1 MNGSGFFLF
10 HFSSFVLYNDL
21 MFILDVIPI
30 AKGILREKLT
40 YFSAKDI
47 PLGSLVEIPVR
58 KKFVKAI
65 VVDKRPITDARS
77 EIRKA
82 DFSVKK
88 INSLKVSNFL
98 PTPYIE
104 TAKEVANF
112 FASTSGAVLGSSF
125 PKTILENLEVDFKLP
140 EDSEFTK
147 NSHEKLLIQASD
159 EERFS
164 TYKSLIREE
173 FARNSSVLFIVPTI
187 EDIKRA
193 REFLEKGIENYTIC
207 LSSSLK
213 KKELL
218 NLWSVALKEEHPV
231 LIIATPQFIYIP
243 RPDFSIIIIE
253 KENSSAYKQLLRP
266 YLDMRVFAEILS
278 KKRGI
283 KLLFGDT
290 LLRTETLFRE
300 KNLEFADLAPLKFRS
315 IFSGNQ
321 RIATF
326 QKNTGKK
333 EFSPLTVELT
343 ELLNRAQKNQELTF
357 IYASRKGLN
366 PLIQCQ
372 DCGESFKCPNC
383 SAPITLHEV
392 GKERFLL
399 CHKCNHRQDTKV
411 KCQNCDSWRLQGTGI
426 GLELFEVEIKKS
438 FPNAP
443 IFLLDKE
450 TDKTGKQARAK
461 IAEYLATKGAILIG
475 GEMALLYLDKK
486 IDNVVCGAIDSLFS
500 IPDFRINEKILS
512 LLLRL
517 RSKTLKNFLIQ
528 TKHPEF
534 KIWQYLLEGNL
545 IDFYREEIGL
555 RETLGYPPFKILI
568 KITIQGKQ
576 EAVERESEKIVD
588 LFKENAPIAYSSF
601 ISKIRGQHIMNVLL
615 KVPPSSWPDRNII
628 QKLNSLSLKFVVKV
642 DPENIL

>member
-1 MNGSGFFLF
+1 
-10 HFSSFVLYNDL
+10 
-21 MFILDVIPI
+21 MFIIDVIPI
-30 AKGILREKLT
+30 AKGILHEKLT
-40 YFSAKDI
+40 YFSAKNI

-58 KKFVKAI
+58 KKMVKALVI
-65 VVDKRPITDARS
+65 DKRPIADAKS
-77 EIRKA
+77 QIKGA
-82 DFSVKK
+82 DFRVKK
-88 INSLKVSNFL
+88 INSIKMERFL
-98 PTPYIE
+98 PSPFIE
-104 TAKEVANF
+104 TIKEVANF

-125 PKTILENLEVDFKLP
+125 PKTILENLDDGFKIP
-140 EDSEFTK
+140 EESEFLK

-173 FARNSSVLFIVPTI
+173 FAKDSSVLFIVPTI
-187 EDIKRA
+187 EDIKTA
-193 REFLEKGIENYTIC
+193 REFLEKGIENYTFC
-207 LSSSLK
+207 LNNGLK
-213 KKELL
+213 KKELID
-218 NLWSVALKEEHPV
+218 LWKTALLETHPV
-231 LIIATPQFIYIP
+231 LVIATPQFMYLP
-243 RPDFSIIIIE
+243 RADFNIIIIE
-253 KENSSAYKQLLRP
+253 KENSSAYRQLLRP

-278 KKRGI
+278 KKRGVR
-283 KLLFGDT
+283 LLFGDT

-300 KNLEFADLAPLKFRS
+300 KNLEFADLTPLKFRAIYGAS
-315 IFSGNQ
+315 QSLAIFK
-321 RIATF
+321 
-326 QKNTGKK
+326 KNTGKEK
-333 EFSPLTVELT
+333 FSPLTPELI
-343 ELLNRAQKNQELTF
+343 ELLNEAQKNKTLTF
-357 IYASRKGLN
+357 IYGSRKGLN

-399 CHKCNHRQDTKV
+399 CHKCNHRENAKI
-411 KCQNCDSWRLQGTGI
+411 KCGNCDSWRLQGTGI
-426 GLELFEVEIKKS
+426 GLELFEIEIKKS

-450 TDKTGKQARAK
+450 TEKTGKQARAK
-461 IAEYLATKGAILIG
+461 IAEFLKTPGAILIG

-517 RSKTLKNFLIQ
+517 RSKVIKNFLIQ
-528 TKHPEF
+528 TRHADL

-576 EAVERESEKIVD
+576 EAVERETEKVVE
-588 LFKENAPIAYSSF
+588 LFKENAPLAYPSF
-601 ISKIRGQHIMNVLL
+601 ISKVRGQYIMNVLL
-615 KVPPSSWPDRNII
+615 KMPPTDWPDKNII
-628 QKLNSLSLKFVVKV
+628 QKLNALSLKFIIKV